1 MNSRGLQTSGP
12 WRTANVGSWEV
23 SLSTDR
29 RAPRADGSGGPVPS
43 SSPQDTLR
51 TSPVWP
57 GLSVPVASFCFR
69 TGSRGRSLQGL
80 RHRASWG
87 RGGVPGWRQVT
98 LASPGT
104 SVGAGL
110 TGLSGHDRGLL
121 PLLTR
126 SRVPPRGARQ
136 GVWVRQGLGPRALT
150 RVMVTCPVPF
160 YFVNTELVHYKS
172 SSERKN
178 STKEAR
184 SPGSVREAPAN
195 RPPGREALLLPSRRV
210 SRPPARVPAPAHVR
224 HGSPLTCPEILE
236 LRLFHEWG
244 QVVKGSQREC
254 GGGGSSPAWACVRP
268 SVGSQFSGPDDFIK
282 RCHVPVRVQSA
293 LRPWLPTA
301 LASST
306 PTEAR

>member
-1 MNSRGLQTSGP
+1 MRVLSGGGFQQVNSRGLQTSGP

-126 SRVPPRGARQ
+126 SRVLRAHTPPVAKTSRDD
-136 GVWVRQGLGPRALT
+136 VRTGPRAWSK
-150 RVMVTCPVPF
+150 PF
-160 YFVNTELVHYKS
+160 
-172 SSERKN
+172 
-178 STKEAR
+178 
-184 SPGSVREAPAN
+184 P
-195 RPPGREALLLPSRRV
+195 
-210 SRPPARVPAPAHVR
+210 
-224 HGSPLTCPEILE
+224 
-236 LRLFHEWG
+236 
-244 QVVKGSQREC
+244 
-254 GGGGSSPAWACVRP
+254 
-268 SVGSQFSGPDDFIK
+268 
-282 RCHVPVRVQSA
+282 
-293 LRPWLPTA
+293 
-301 LASST
+301 
-306 PTEAR
+306 